1 MPPEQGPE
9 VQGVPVTVG
18 QWQDPP
24 VNRWAFW
31 HVPEILPT
39 YRVARGRGPARRLP
53 ESPATADLPAIPIT
67 RADGS
72 AGTVGDVLAG
82 TFTDAYVVLQNGELV
97 TEWYGPQGAAD
108 RTHALMSV
116 SKSVVGCVAAIL
128 IDRGQL
134 DADAEITGYIP
145 ELAGSGYA
153 GATVRHVLDMR
164 SGVRFTEEYA
174 NPQADIRR
182 LDEWIGWQPT
192 GPESGA
198 CGPESGACG
207 PESGACGPAGE
218 PRGLHRFLATLP
230 AEAPHGRAFLYRSA
244 ESDVLGW
251 ACERAAGRP
260 MTALV
265 SELLWAPMG
274 AEHDADLLHDG
285 LGAVVHDG
293 GLCATARDVA
303 RFGQLLL
310 DGGAV
315 PGGPEGQGGAAAEGG
330 SAAEGGAGGTRGEAG
345 TAPAASCRR
354 SGCARAGP
362 STPTC
367 GPPSPRR
374 PPKRRSPAA
383 GTATSSGSARAYT
396 AMCCSAWASTARCCT
411 SAVGLTRCASS
422 SPAGRSRRTPPT
434 WRTRCGPSTPWAAS
448 SRAASPPVGPEGPRW
463 RAWCPASAATAT
475 RTLRP
480 RQSA

>member
-9 VQGVPVTVG
+9 VQDVPVTAG
-18 QWQDPP
+18 HWQDPP

-39 YRVARGRGPARRLP
+39 YRVTRGRGPARRLP
-53 ESPATADLPAIPIT
+53 ESRATADLPAIPIT

-72 AGTVGDVLAG
+72 AGIVGDVLAG
-82 TFTDAYVVLQNGELV
+82 TFTDAYVVLQDGELV
-97 TEWYGPQGAAD
+97 TEWYGPEGAAD

-134 DADAEITGYIP
+134 DADAEITGYVP

-182 LDEWIGWQPT
+182 LDEWIGWQPS
-192 GPESGA
+192 GPEGEPGDPESGA
-198 CGPESGACG
+198 GRPEGEPG
-207 PESGACGPAGE
+207 DPEGE

-230 AEAPHGRAFLYRSA
+230 AEAPHGGRFLYRSA
-244 ESDVLGW
+244 ESDALGW
-251 ACERAAGRP
+251 ACERAAGQP

-285 LGAVVHDG
+285 LGAVVYDG

-315 PGGPEGQGGAAAEGG
+315 PGG
-330 SAAEGGAGGTRGEAG
+330 EAG
-345 TAPAASCRR
+345 PAASCRR

-374 PPKRRSPAA
+374 PPKCRSPAA
-383 GTATSSGSARAYT
+383 GTATSSGSARACT
-396 AMCCSAWASTARCCT
+396 AMSCSAWASTARCCT
-411 SAVGLTRCASS
+411 SAAGLTRCASS
-422 SPAGRSRRTPPT
+422 SRAGRRRRTPPI

-448 SRAASPPVGPEGPRW
+448 SRAASPPASPEEPR
-463 RAWCPASAATAT
+463 
-475 RTLRP
+475 
-480 RQSA
+480 